1 MSATTVGSS
10 SSSSSQRSQNTSSKS
25 FHGANNSPQADPV
38 AGPSRSLSISSRKR
52 SSSSSETSRKG
63 KERAF
68 EVSDPEESVPEE
80 SVNGVR
86 KIERDGK
93 KNEDLHSSPGED
105 EDGSLDGSE
114 EDEEEPSVR

>member
-1 MSATTVGSS
+1 MSATTVGSSSSSS

-68 EVSDPEESVPEE
+68 EVSDPEESV
-80 SVNGVR
+80 NGVR